1 MIVCGICEGLVK
13 KLKSKLQMHVFWL
26 LITHYCFR
34 ERRHAE
40 VEADK
45 KQAEAA
51 HSAVKIKN
59 EDEAAAAADG
69 AADFR
74 GFAPG
79 ERRGGTPGAAGK
91 ARVVPGGAGA
101 EAAGAGA
108 RARSSRLSDRDKGPP
123 PDPGYKYVYQIVCP
137 HFS

>member
-1 MIVCGICEGLVK
+1 MIFV
-13 KLKSKLQMHVFWL
+13 
-26 LITHYCFR
+26 YCFR

-59 EDEAAAAADG
+59 EDEAAADG
-69 AADFR
+69 AADFHGG

-79 ERRGGTPGAAGK
+79 ERRGGTPGATGK
-91 ARVVPGGAGA
+91 AGRLVPGGAGV
-101 EAAGAGA
+101 EAAAAGA

-123 PDPGYKYVYQIVCP
+123 PDPGYK
-137 HFS
+137 

>member
-1 MIVCGICEGLVK
+1 MIVCGICGVVR
-13 KLKSKLQMHVFWL
+13 KSKMQMHVLWI
-26 LITHYCFR
+26 LITLYCFR

-51 HSAVKIKN
+51 HSAVKIK
-59 EDEAAAAADG
+59 DEAAADG
-69 AADFR
+69 AAADFHGGG

-79 ERRGGTPGAAGK
+79 ERRGGTPGAAVK

-123 PDPGYKYVYQIVCP
+123 PDPGYK
-137 HFS
+137 